1 MGNIFPSRSQTLD
14 NNVFTNRKI
23 IKQMGI
29 FSELRLKLRFILLP
43 TIWATIILYI
53 TFHMIQGERGLIA
66 FMQIHGEVLAAK
78 TIQRTLISKKN
89 RLQNKVALLSL
100 KSLDIDMLEERVRIM
115 LGYSRPNETIIL
127 LK

>member
-1 MGNIFPSRSQTLD
+1 M
-14 NNVFTNRKI
+14 KI
-23 IKQMGI
+23 Y
-29 FSELRLKLRFILLP
+29 SELRLKVRFMLWP

-66 FMQIHGEVLAAK
+66 FMQIHGDVMAAK
-78 TIQRTLISKKN
+78 KTQQTLISKKN

-127 LK
+127 FK

>member
-1 MGNIFPSRSQTLD
+1 MLWPI
-14 NNVFTNRKI
+14 
-23 IKQMGI
+23 
-29 FSELRLKLRFILLP
+29 
-43 TIWATIILYI
+43 IWATIFLYI
-53 TFHMIQGERGLIA
+53 TFHTIQGERGLIA

-78 TIQRTLISKKN
+78 KIQQTLISKKN
-89 RLQNKVALLSL
+89 RLQNQVALLSL

>member
-1 MGNIFPSRSQTLD
+1 MK
-14 NNVFTNRKI
+14 VFTD
-23 IKQMGI
+23 
-29 FSELRLKLRFILLP
+29 LRLKMRVILWP
-43 TIWATIILYI
+43 TIWATMILYI
-53 TFHMIQGERGLIA
+53 AFHMIQGERGLIA

-78 TIQRTLISKKN
+78 KTQQILISKKN
-89 RLQNKVALLSL
+89 RLQNQVALLSP

>member
-1 MGNIFPSRSQTLD
+1 M
-14 NNVFTNRKI
+14 K
-23 IKQMGI
+23 I
-29 FSELRLKLRFILLP
+29 FSELRLKLRFILWP

-53 TFHMIQGERGLIA
+53 TFHTIQGERGLIA
-66 FMQIHGEVLAAK
+66 FMQIYGEVLAAK
-78 TIQRTLISKKN
+78 KTQQILINKKK
-89 RLQNKVALLSL
+89 RLQNQVTLLSP

>member
-1 MGNIFPSRSQTLD
+1 ME
-14 NNVFTNRKI
+14 
-23 IKQMGI
+23 I
-29 FSELRLKLRFILLP
+29 FSELRLKLRFILWP

-53 TFHMIQGERGLIA
+53 TFHTIQGERGLIA
-66 FMQIHGEVLAAK
+66 FMQIHEEVLAAK
-78 TIQRTLISKKN
+78 KIQQTLISKKN
-89 RLQNKVALLSL
+89 RLQNKVALLSP

>member
-1 MGNIFPSRSQTLD
+1 ME
-14 NNVFTNRKI
+14 I
-23 IKQMGI
+23 I
-29 FSELRLKLRFILLP
+29 SELRLKLRFILWP
-43 TIWATIILYI
+43 TIWAMIILYI

-78 TIQRTLISKKN
+78 KIQQTLISRKN

>member
-1 MGNIFPSRSQTLD
+1 M
-14 NNVFTNRKI
+14 K
-23 IKQMGI
+23 I
-29 FSELRLKLRFILLP
+29 FSELKLKLRFLLWP

-53 TFHMIQGERGLIA
+53 TFHTIQGERGLIA
-66 FMQIHGEVLAAK
+66 FMQIYGEVLAAK
-78 TIQRTLISKKN
+78 KTQQILINKKK
-89 RLQNKVALLSL
+89 RLQNQVTLLSP

>member
-1 MGNIFPSRSQTLD
+1 MKL
-14 NNVFTNRKI
+14 
-23 IKQMGI
+23 
-29 FSELRLKLRFILLP
+29 FSELRLTVRFILWP

-53 TFHMIQGERGLIA
+53 TFHTIQGERGLIA

-78 TIQRTLISKKN
+78 KTQQPLISKKN
-89 RLQNKVALLSL
+89 RLQNKVTLLSL
-100 KSLDIDMLEERVRIM
+100 KSLDTDMLEERVRIM

>member
-1 MGNIFPSRSQTLD
+1 MLWPI
-14 NNVFTNRKI
+14 
-23 IKQMGI
+23 
-29 FSELRLKLRFILLP
+29 
-43 TIWATIILYI
+43 IWATIFLYI
-53 TFHMIQGERGLIA
+53 TFHTIQGERGLIA

-78 TIQRTLISKKN
+78 KIQQTLISKKN
-89 RLQNKVALLSL
+89 RLQNKVALLST

>member
-1 MGNIFPSRSQTLD
+1 M
-14 NNVFTNRKI
+14 KI
-23 IKQMGI
+23 L
-29 FSELRLKLRFILLP
+29 SEFRLKLRFMLWP

-66 FMQIHGEVLAAK
+66 FIQIHGEVLAAEK
-78 TIQRTLISKKN
+78 TQQILLSKKK
-89 RLQNKVALLSL
+89 RLQNQVTLLSP

>member
-1 MGNIFPSRSQTLD
+1 M
-14 NNVFTNRKI
+14 K
-23 IKQMGI
+23 I
-29 FSELRLKLRFILLP
+29 FSELRLKLRFILWP

-53 TFHMIQGERGLIA
+53 TFHTIQGERGLIA
-66 FMQIHGEVLAAK
+66 FMQIYGEVLAAK
-78 TIQRTLISKKN
+78 KTQQILISKKK
-89 RLQNKVALLSL
+89 RLQNQVTLLSP

>member
-1 MGNIFPSRSQTLD
+1 M
-14 NNVFTNRKI
+14 K
-23 IKQMGI
+23 I
-29 FSELRLKLRFILLP
+29 FSELRLNLRFILWS

-66 FMQIHGEVLAAK
+66 FMQIHREVLAAK
-78 TIQRTLISKKN
+78 KIQQTFISKKKH
-89 RLQNKVALLSL
+89 LQNKVALLSL

>member
-1 MGNIFPSRSQTLD
+1 ME
-14 NNVFTNRKI
+14 
-23 IKQMGI
+23 I
-29 FSELRLKLRFILLP
+29 FSELRLKLRFILWP

-53 TFHMIQGERGLIA
+53 TFHTIQGERGLIA
-66 FMQIHGEVLAAK
+66 FMQIYGEVLAAK
-78 TIQRTLISKKN
+78 KTQQILINKKK
-89 RLQNKVALLSL
+89 RLQNQVTLLSP

>member
-1 MGNIFPSRSQTLD
+1 M
-14 NNVFTNRKI
+14 K
-23 IKQMGI
+23 I
-29 FSELRLKLRFILLP
+29 FSELRLKLRFILWP

-53 TFHMIQGERGLIA
+53 TFHTIQGERGLIS
-66 FMQIHGEVLAAK
+66 FMRIHGEVLAAK
-78 TIQRTLISKKN
+78 KTQQILISKKN
-89 RLQNKVALLSL
+89 RLQNKVTLLSS